1 MPLPQAVDHGVE
13 ELALAV
19 FPETAV
25 VYDQNSYVQSW
36 KVCIF
41 PPIKMPFPNK
51 GWGQGGEEGA
61 KEKKRKK
68 KKKTVCC

>member
-1 MPLPQAVDHGVE
+1 MPLPQAVGHGME
-13 ELALAV
+13 ELALAL

-41 PPIKMPFPNK
+41 SPHQNAFP
-51 GWGQGGEEGA
+51 Q
-61 KEKKRKK
+61 
-68 KKKTVCC
+68 